1 MAAYAGT
8 KTTTDFR
15 IEKIPSMTELDPIA
29 AQVPTIA
36 IGETLTCR
44 RMMAEDLDQVVKN
57 ENLSYD
63 SPWTR
68 RIFQDCISA
77 GYECWVITD
86 GMRALCHGVL
96 SVAVGESH
104 LLTLCVHP
112 QARRQSL
119 GKKMLRKLLTEARN
133 LGASDCFLEVRP
145 SNDAARG
152 LYYQFGFTQVG
163 ERRGYYPASSTTD
176 NREDALIMSCRLREV
191 QL

>member
-1 MAAYAGT
+1 
-8 KTTTDFR
+8 
-15 IEKIPSMTELDPIA
+15 MTELNPLA
-29 AQVPTIA
+29 GQVPIIS
-36 IGETLTCR
+36 IGDKFTCR
-44 RMMAEDLDQVVKN
+44 RMVAEDLDQVVRN

-119 GKKMLRKLLTEARN
+119 GKQMLRKLLTEARK
-133 LGASDCFLEVRP
+133 LGAIDCFLEVRP

-163 ERRGYYPASSTTD
+163 ERRGYYPASSMTEH
-176 NREDALIMSCRLREV
+176 REDALIMSCRLSEV